1 MYTRSC
7 PVTSEYLTVT
17 HIKFHWTNEEFLCT
31 DLPSAFN
38 GVMVVVEVGASARNT
53 GQSKPHSKKF
63 ALYKN
68 APFVP
73 GKNVY
78 AWVNKKKRNR
88 KQHMRT
94 KLKPLSVLF

>member
-1 MYTRSC
+1 
-7 PVTSEYLTVT
+7 
-17 HIKFHWTNEEFLCT
+17 
-31 DLPSAFN
+31 
-38 GVMVVVEVGASARNT
+38 MVVVEVGASARNM

-78 AWVNKKKRNR
+78 AWVNKKEA
-88 KQHMRT
+88 
-94 KLKPLSVLF
+94 KPKAAYAN